1 MSDFNFGSRP
11 ITVFEGRSKIF
22 EEEILFI
29 TDNKVFATIKLL
41 PDSLTD
47 NMFEVRG
54 KEGKYLGTI
63 SGRANACVAVCFYYD
78 LLYPTTPKLQE
89 ARAVA
94 LAKVWVVFAK
104 ISDGIQEA
112 NFSREVNAPDLEIAK
127 ETFLSEVHA
136 DQVLEPTEII
146 TVYGPYTRVE

>member
-1 MSDFNFGSRP
+1 MSDFNFGSRS

-78 LLYPTTPKLQE
+78 LLHSTTQEVREPAKLWVIFGEITDGSNEASCSQE
-89 ARAVA
+89 IEA
-94 LAKVWVVFAK
+94 
-104 ISDGIQEA
+104 SGIE
-112 NFSREVNAPDLEIAK
+112 EAK
-127 ETFLSEVHA
+127 EKFFFVFSEEGLSIRA
-136 DQVLEPTEII
+136 
-146 TVYGPYTRVE
+146 VYGPYARA